1 MTKEFDSGSG
11 AYLFEHFLA
20 MIVGGVV
27 AGKTKTEYGKMG
39 VADFKM
45 GNEFGSAKFYQNP
58 KSASQAVNGYKD
70 LYRKNNNQPV
80 SVTYVIGG
88 KKQDVE
94 QMGDPLRGVSDP
106 ARIIGIEVYTPKV
119 VYDGANFRI
128 NGFDATP
135 EEGGSDISFSTDDKL
150 GEPAGMIYLTTTR
163 TSTFKEMLDSGIKQ
177 QEAEVQN
184 LFEQFKTYFKELE
197 SASSTAKSYITTG
210 DTATGNKTYESLANA
225 ESSFSG
231 IVSGLEYDNTTAS
244 NIETGKTSI
253 VQEEQKVTSD
263 LLKKIIKETLRK

>member
-1 MTKEFDSGSG
+1 
-11 AYLFEHFLA
+11 
-20 MIVGGVV
+20 
-27 AGKTKTEYGKMG
+27 MG